1 MAMQDESSK
10 THFDFNSVTDLTHT
24 NLDKY
29 LEEKEKAIK
38 QQMQPSKSTRRENS
52 FAWIFVFALLISL
65 IGLGTYTLTEGKK
78 NKELLSELEGKT
90 QVLGA
95 SDDKTKPSTPISG
108 YGFSILP
115 DSQPP
120 QEFKLTRKTQKSA
133 ILKDRS
139 EVVTGYLATLN
150 KDGSNHLSGVE
161 ITVLEYDNRF
171 NQEQLSNQLT
181 TYLGSDYEV
190 KAKDILIPRNLKVWK
205 IEKKGRSE
213 NISYFTL
220 VTTENYYIIKVYNET
235 SRYPELSEISKFT
248 DTILQKLYLN

>member
-1 MAMQDESSK
+1 MNEESSK
-10 THFDFNSVTDLTHT
+10 TTFDFNSVTDLTST

-38 QQMQPSKSTRRENS
+38 QQMLPNKSQRKENS
-52 FAWIFVFALLISL
+52 FAWLFVFALLISL
-65 IGLGTYTLTEGKK
+65 IGLGTLTLSESRK
-78 NKELLSELEGKT
+78 NKELLSELENKS
-90 QVLGA
+90 QVLGT
-95 SDDKTKPSTPISG
+95 SDEKKEVTNPISG

-115 DSQPP
+115 DTTPP
-120 QEFKLTRKTQKSA
+120 QDFEMSRKTQDSQ
-133 ILKDRS
+133 LMKDRS
-139 EVVTGYLATLN
+139 EVVTDYLASFN
-150 KDGSNHLSGVE
+150 REGSEQLSGVS

-171 NQEQLSNQLT
+171 NQEQLSSQLV
-181 TYLGSDYEV
+181 TYLGSDYEI

-205 IEKKGRSE
+205 IEKKGRTE

-235 SRYPELSEISKFT
+235 SKYPELSEISKFT

>member
-1 MAMQDESSK
+1 MAMQEEPSK

-38 QQMQPSKSTRRENS
+38 QQMQPSKTNRRENS
-52 FAWIFVFALLISL
+52 FAWLFVFALLISL
-65 IGLGTYTLTEGKK
+65 IGLGTYTLTESKK
-78 NKELLSELEGKT
+78 NRELLSDLETKT

-95 SDDKTKPSTPISG
+95 SDDKTKASIPISG

-115 DSQPP
+115 DNQPP
-120 QEFKLTRKTQKSA
+120 QEFKLNHKTQKSS
-133 ILKDRS
+133 IFKDRS
-139 EVVTGYLATLN
+139 EVVTSYLASVN
-150 KDGSNHLSGVE
+150 KEGSDHLSGVE
-161 ITVLEYDNRF
+161 ITVLEYDNRL
-171 NQEQLSNQLT
+171 NQEQLSNQLVT
-181 TYLGSDYEV
+181 FLGSDYEV

-235 SRYPELSEISKFT
+235 SKYPELSDISKFT